1 MDKRIK
7 LTAKQKALIKR
18 LKELL
23 SRIGDENIG
32 ILFDKENNSLYFYNK
47 SNVIG
52 LEGGWGIGNDEW
64 SVQDDKVWITPE
76 YEELEE
82 DCVNIPYDEY
92 IDGDEQWFALAV
104 APSTKAEI
112 AAIQKQKDYMTEYKR
127 KNLQNTI
134 VECEAEK
141 QRYLKKIDEV
151 LASEGLPQKGKDY
164 QKKLYTNLINKESPI
179 IDPIHPVLSQPPR
192 YT

>member
-112 AAIQKQKDYMTEYKR
+112 AAIQKHKDFMKECNRKILQK
-127 KNLQNTI
+127 TI
-134 VECEAEK
+134 AECEAEK

-151 LASEGLPQKGKDY
+151 LASEGLPQKGKNY
-164 QKKLYTNLINKESPI
+164 QKKLYTGLIKDLEAKIANAQKE
-179 IDPIHPVLSQPPR
+179 LAEL
-192 YT
+192 

>member
-7 LTAKQKALIKR
+7 LTAKQQTLIKR
-18 LKELL
+18 LRELL
-23 SRIGDENIG
+23 TKMKDENVG
-32 ILFDKENNSLYFYNK
+32 FLFDKENSLLFFYNK

-52 LEGGWGIGNDEW
+52 SAGGWGIGSDDW

-82 DCVNIPYDEY
+82 NSVNIPYDEY
-92 IDGDEQWFALAV
+92 ITNYEQWFSIAV

-112 AAIQKQKDYMTEYKR
+112 AAIQKQKDSMTEYKR
-127 KNLQNTI
+127 NSLQNTI
-134 VECEAEK
+134 TECEAEK
-141 QRYLKKIDEV
+141 QKYLKKIDEV

-164 QKKLYTNLINKESPI
+164 QKKLYTGLIKDLETKIANAQKE
-179 IDPIHPVLSQPPR
+179 LNEL
-192 YT
+192 

>member
-52 LEGGWGIGNDEW
+52 SEGGWGIGSNEW

-76 YEELEE
+76 YEDLEE

-164 QKKLYTNLINKESPI
+164 QKKLYTNLIKDLGTKIANAKKE
-179 IDPIHPVLSQPPR
+179 LAEL
-192 YT
+192 